1 MSRQLTCILCP
12 RGCLLDVKQND
23 GTWQVTGNAC
33 PRGARYGI
41 EECTNPTRTVTS
53 IVRVANR
60 DTMVSVKT
68 ARPVAKKDTFEV
80 IRFLR
85 GQQVTA
91 PIKVGQELFPDVC
104 GSPIVATKDME

>member
-12 RGCLLDVKQND
+12 RGCALTVQEAD
-23 GTWQVTGNAC
+23 GAWQVTGNAC

-53 IVRVANR
+53 IVRVKNR

-68 ARPVAKKDTFEV
+68 AHPVAKKDTFEV

-85 GQQVTA
+85 GQQVEA

-104 GSPIVATKDME
+104 GSPIVATKDVE

>member
-12 RGCLLDVKQND
+12 RGCALTVQEAD
-23 GTWQVTGNAC
+23 GAWQVTGNAC

-53 IVRVANR
+53 IVRVKNR
-60 DTMVSVKT
+60 DTMLSVKT
-68 ARPVAKKDTFEV
+68 AHPVAKKDTFEV

-85 GQQVTA
+85 GQQVSA

-104 GSPIVATKDME
+104 GSPIVATKDVE